1 MFVESGFGFD
11 LVINTLAPVSTIAAV
26 VVVVVVD
33 AVDVVDVAA
42 VVDVVVVTLL
52 PSSGVKKINPKNVG

>member
-26 VVVVVVD
+26 VVVAV
-33 AVDVVDVAA
+33 VDVVDVAF
-42 VVDVVVVTLL
+42 VVDVVVVTLI